1 MFNPLQTIMQVI
13 LVQDVANLGYKND
26 IVKVKDGY
34 GRNYL
39 IPNKLAII
47 ANESNVKQLN
57 ENLKQQAKKLAQ
69 QLADA
74 QALAEKLAA
83 TVINVAVKANEDG
96 KIFGTVTTAQIAEAL
111 AAQGFDIDRKVITV
125 EPVKELGETT
135 ASARL
140 HREVKAEIKLNV
152 VAE

>member
-1 MFNPLQTIMQVI
+1 MQVI

-47 ANESNVKQLN
+47 ANDSNVKQLN

-74 QALAEKLAA
+74 QATAEKLAA

-96 KIFGTVTTAQIAEAL
+96 KIFGTVTTAQIADAL
-111 AAQGFDIDRKVITV
+111 AAQGFDIDRKIITV
-125 EPVKELGETT
+125 EPVKELGEAVAT
-135 ASARL
+135 ARL
-140 HREVKAEIKLNV
+140 HREVKAENKHNV

>member
-1 MFNPLQTIMQVI
+1 MEVI
-13 LVQDVANLGYKND
+13 LIQDFNNLGYKND

-39 IPNKLAII
+39 IPNKIAII
-47 ANESNVKQLN
+47 ANESNRKQLA
-57 ENLKQQAKKLAQ
+57 ENLKQQAKKIAQ

-74 QALAEKLAA
+74 QALAEKLAGMTIQLA
-83 TVINVAVKANEDG
+83 AKANEDG
-96 KIFGTVTTAQIAEAL
+96 KIFGIITTAQVSEAL
-111 AAQGFDIDRKVITV
+111 ANAGIEIDKRVITI
-125 EPVKELGETT
+125 EPVKELGE
-135 ASARL
+135 AVAVAKL

>member
-1 MFNPLQTIMQVI
+1 MQVI

-57 ENLKQQAKKLAQ
+57 ENLKQQAKKMAQ
-69 QLADA
+69 QLSDA

-111 AAQGFDIDRKVITV
+111 SAQGFEIDRKVITI
-125 EPVKELGETT
+125 EPVKELGEAVAT
-135 ASARL
+135 ARL

>member
-1 MFNPLQTIMQVI
+1 MQVI

-111 AAQGFDIDRKVITV
+111 SAQGFEIDRKVISI
-125 EPVKELGETT
+125 EPVKELGEAVAT
-135 ASARL
+135 ARL

>member
-1 MFNPLQTIMQVI
+1 MEVI
-13 LVQDVANLGYKND
+13 LIQDVNNLGYKND

-47 ANESNVKQLN
+47 ANESNRKQLA

-74 QALAEKLAA
+74 QALAEKLAGM
-83 TVINVAVKANEDG
+83 TVQLAAKANEDG
-96 KIFGTVTTAQIAEAL
+96 KIFGTITTAQVSEAL
-111 AAQGFDIDRKVITV
+111 ANAGIEIDKRVITI
-125 EPVKELGETT
+125 EPVKELGE
-135 ASARL
+135 AVAVAKL
-140 HREVKAEIKLNV
+140 HREVKAEIKLNI

>member
-1 MFNPLQTIMQVI
+1 MQVI

-26 IVKVKDGY
+26 IVKVKEGY

-39 IPNKLAII
+39 IPNKLAVI

-74 QALAEKLAA
+74 QQLAEKLAA

-111 AAQGFDIDRKVITV
+111 SAQGFDIDRKIISI
-125 EPVKELGETT
+125 EPVKELGEAVAT
-135 ASARL
+135 ARL

>member
-1 MFNPLQTIMQVI
+1 MQVI

-111 AAQGFDIDRKVITV
+111 SAQGFEIDRKVISI
-125 EPVKELGETT
+125 EPVKELGEAIAT
-135 ASARL
+135 ARL

>member
-1 MFNPLQTIMQVI
+1 MQVI

-111 AAQGFDIDRKVITV
+111 SAQGFEIDRKVITID
-125 EPVKELGETT
+125 PVKELGAAT
-135 ASARL
+135 ATARL

>member
-1 MFNPLQTIMQVI
+1 MEII
-13 LVQDVANLGYKND
+13 LIQDVANLGYKND

-34 GRNYL
+34 ARNYL
-39 IPNKLAII
+39 IPNKQAII
-47 ANESNVKQLN
+47 ANESNRKQLA

-74 QALAEKLAA
+74 QAMAEKLAA
-83 TVINVAVKANEDG
+83 VTITVATKANEDG

-111 AAQGFDIDRKVITV
+111 EAQGLNVDKKIITV
-125 EPVKELGETT
+125 EAVKELGEHV
-135 ASARL
+135 ACARL

-152 VAE
+152 VAAE

>member
-1 MFNPLQTIMQVI
+1 MEVI
-13 LVQDVANLGYKND
+13 LIQDVANLGYKND

-39 IPNKLAII
+39 IPNKMAII
-47 ANESNVKQLN
+47 ANDSNRKQLA
-57 ENLKQQAKKLAQ
+57 ENLKQQAKKMAQ
-69 QLADA
+69 MLADA

-83 TVINVAVKANEDG
+83 MTITVAVKANEDG

-111 AAQGFDIDRKVITV
+111 EAQGMDVDKKIITV
-125 EPVKELGETT
+125 DAVKELGEHV
-135 ASARL
+135 AYARL

-152 VAE
+152 VAAE

>member
-1 MFNPLQTIMQVI
+1 MQVI

-111 AAQGFDIDRKVITV
+111 SAQGFEIDRKVITV
-125 EPVKELGETT
+125 EPVKELGEAT
-135 ASARL
+135 ATARL

>member
-1 MFNPLQTIMQVI
+1 MQVI

-57 ENLKQQAKKLAQ
+57 ENLKQQAKKMAQ

-96 KIFGTVTTAQIAEAL
+96 KIFGTVTTAQIADAL
-111 AAQGFDIDRKVITV
+111 AAQGFDIDRKIITI
-125 EPVKELGETT
+125 EPVKELGEVVAT
-135 ASARL
+135 ARL

>member
-1 MFNPLQTIMQVI
+1 MQVI

-57 ENLKQQAKKLAQ
+57 ENLKQQAKKMAQ

-96 KIFGTVTTAQIAEAL
+96 KIFGTVTTAQIADAL
-111 AAQGFDIDRKVITV
+111 AAQGFDIDRKIITI
-125 EPVKELGETT
+125 EPVKELGEANAT
-135 ASARL
+135 ARL